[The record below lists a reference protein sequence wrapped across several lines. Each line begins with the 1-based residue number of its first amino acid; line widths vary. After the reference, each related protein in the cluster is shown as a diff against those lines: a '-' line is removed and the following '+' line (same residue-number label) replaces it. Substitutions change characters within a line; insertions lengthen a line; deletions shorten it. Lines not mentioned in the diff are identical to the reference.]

1 MFDSQLYSYCS
12 ALQAML
18 LLQLLS
24 AALESSPADRQQG
37 KHVKNAT

>member
-1 MFDSQLYSYCS
+1 MFDSKLYRHCS

-24 AALESSPADRQQG
+24 VALESSPADGQQG
-37 KHVKNAT
+37 KHIEKTT